1 MTAHGTAATGHFG
14 DEAARRALQ
23 KRVLA
28 VVAAA
33 QVLGGAGLAAGV
45 TVGALLARQML
56 GSDELSGVPTA
67 LFTLGSASAALLV
80 GRVTQ
85 GRGRRPG
92 LSLGFL
98 AGAAGAVG
106 VVVAAVT
113 GAVALL
119 FAALFVYGAGTATS
133 LQARYA
139 GTDLARPDERGT
151 AVSVALVATTL
162 GAVAG
167 PNLVG
172 PLGVLATAVGV
183 PALAGPFLLAAAAY
197 LAAAVVLFVLL
208 RPDPFLV
215 ARELPAPAQ
224 PAAAAPARPRSG
236 GVVVGATVMVLTQI
250 TMVAIMTMTPVHM
263 LAHGH
268 GLEEIG
274 VVIGIHVGAMYLPSL
289 VTGRLVD
296 RLGRVPMAAAAGVT
310 LLLAGLTAA
319 LAPADAVAPLVVG
332 LALLGLGWNFGLI
345 AGTAL
350 LVDATEP
357 ADRPRIQGG
366 VDVLVALSGA
376 GGGVLSGLVVAGFGF
391 STLSLAGGLLALLLV
406 PALLGTRSRAA
417 GPSSL
422 RRPRRNR
429 GSLS

>member
-1 MTAHGTAATGHFG
+1 MRKGRRMTAHGTSATGRLG
-14 DEAARRALQ
+14 DDAARRSLQ

-56 GSDELSGVPTA
+56 GSDELSGLPTA

-85 GRGRRPG
+85 VRGRRQG

-113 GAVALL
+113 GGVALL

-139 GTDLARPDERGT
+139 GTDLARPHERGT
-151 AVSVALVATTL
+151 AVSVALLATTF

-215 ARELPAPAQ
+215 ARELPAQA
-224 PAAAAPARPRSG
+224 AAAAPARPRSG
-236 GVVVGATVMVLTQI
+236 GVVVGATVMVLTQV
-250 TMVAIMTMTPVHM
+250 TMIAIMTMTPVHM

-274 VVIGIHVGAMYLPSL
+274 MVIGIHVGAMYLPSL

-310 LLLAGLTAA
+310 LLSAGLTAA
-319 LAPADAVAPLVVG
+319 LAPPDAVAPLVVG

-357 ADRPRIQGG
+357 ADRPRIQGR

-376 GGGVLSGLVVAGFGF
+376 GGGALSGLVVAGFGF
-391 STLSLAGGLLALLLV
+391 STLALAGGLLALLLV
-406 PALLGTRSRAA
+406 PALLRTW
-417 GPSSL
+417 
-422 RRPRRNR
+422 
-429 GSLS
+429 

>member
-1 MTAHGTAATGHFG
+1 MT
-14 DEAARRALQ
+14 Q
-23 KRVLA
+23 I
-28 VVAAA
+28 
-33 QVLGGAGLAAGV
+33 
-45 TVGALLARQML
+45 
-56 GSDELSGVPTA
+56 
-67 LFTLGSASAALLV
+67 
-80 GRVTQ
+80 
-85 GRGRRPG
+85 RGRRPG
-92 LSLGFL
+92 LGLGFL
-98 AGAAGAVG
+98 AGGAGAVG
-106 VVVAAVT
+106 VVVAAVS
-113 GAVALL
+113 GSVALL

-151 AVSVALVATTL
+151 AVSIALLATTL

-172 PLGVLATAVGV
+172 PLGVLAGAIGV

-197 LAAAVVLFVLL
+197 LAAAVVLFALL

-215 ARELPAPAQ
+215 ARELPPPA
-224 PAAAAPARPRSG
+224 PAAATTARPRAG
-236 GVVVGATVMVLTQI
+236 GVVVGATVMVLTQV
-250 TMVAIMTMTPVHM
+250 TMIAIMTMTPVHM

-310 LLLAGLTAA
+310 LLVAGLTAA
-319 LAPADAVAPLVVG
+319 LAPPDAVTPLVVG

-357 ADRPRIQGG
+357 ASRPQIQGG

-391 STLSLAGGLLALLLV
+391 ATLSLAGGLLALLLV
-406 PALLGTRSRAA
+406 PALLRFR
-417 GPSSL
+417 
-422 RRPRRNR
+422 
-429 GSLS
+429 